1 MVTTL
6 GSLFLY
12 CIYKQPK
19 THNFQSLYQS
29 LPWSD
34 SWGSFFHA
42 HSQSLHKPL
51 TSVADTACWLCRQ
64 QTIDFN
70 CSHRLLACHQQI
82 IEFSRSHRLLAL
94 PSANCWVQ
102 LQSPS
107 VGFAISR
114 SMSLVA
120 VTLCWLCH
128 LMTGFAISKPLS
140 SVAVTVCWLAISKP
154 LSSVAVAV
162 CWLCHLMI
170 GFAISKSLSSV
181 AVTICQLCH
190 QLSQWVQL
198 QSFSVGF
205 AIMSHH
211 WLVVPLAKLLSS
223 VAVSVCW
230 LCHHITS
237 ITRLS
242 LSSIAVSVCWLCHQQ
257 KQWWVQMQLVSVGLS
272 IGPYQWVLL
281 PIGFAVL
288 SNQWLVQLQPE
299 SVGSCWCITAIW
311 LQYLC
316 C

>member
-12 CIYKQPK
+12 FIYKQPEAP
-19 THNFQSLYQS
+19 NFQSLYQS
-29 LPWSD
+29 LPWSV
-34 SWGSFFHA
+34 SWGSFFHV

-51 TSVADTACWLCRQ
+51 TSVANTACWLCHQ
-64 QTIDFN
+64 QTIDFS
-70 CSHRLLACHQQI
+70 CSHHLLACHQQT
-82 IEFSRSHRLLAL
+82 IEFSRSQCLLAL

-102 LQSPS
+102 LQLPS
-107 VGFAISR
+107 VGFAINR
-114 SMSLVA
+114 SLNLVA

-128 LMTGFAISKPLS
+128 LMTGFAISKLLS
-140 SVAVTVCWLAISKP
+140 SFAVTVCWLAISKS
-154 LSSVAVAV
+154 LSSVAVTI

-181 AVTICQLCH
+181 AVTICRLCH
-190 QLSQWVQL
+190 WLSRWVQL

-205 AIMSHH
+205 AIMSHQ
-211 WLVVPLAKLLSS
+211 WLVVPLAELLSS

-242 LSSIAVSVCWLCHQQ
+242 LSSVAVSVCWLCHQP
-257 KQWWVQMQLVSVGLS
+257 KQWWVQMQLVSVGLT
-272 IGPYQWVLL
+272 IGPYHWVLL
-281 PIGFAVL
+281 STGFAVL

-311 LQYLC
+311 LQYFC